1 MKKYA
6 LLFFASFAMN
16 VLSAQTLEF
25 RDPNNNN
32 QLLNG
37 QTIYYSVSSA
47 ANIDFEHHYEL
58 ISTTNQQII
67 VKARRVNLQLN
78 DPNTLVWYCMRIRCY
93 GPNTPLSA
101 NDTIFGNAPLD
112 FSTHYVP
119 TQYSSGISRIQYSA
133 FLVSNP
139 NDSAVFYVEYDTPS
153 GILSN
158 LSSNSISLANPTPN
172 PATNTVSMNYK
183 MTNTPASAK
192 LVVFNML
199 GAQVMETEITSNEGT
214 VRMDVSILEQG
225 VYFCSLVADNKTLT
239 TRRLVVS
246 H

>member
-1 MKKYA
+1 MKKYTL
-6 LLFFASFAMN
+6 LLFVCLAVNALF
-16 VLSAQTLEF
+16 AQTIEF

-37 QTIYYSVSSA
+37 QTLYYSVSSA

-58 ISTTNQQII
+58 VSTTNQQII
-67 VKARRVNLQLN
+67 LKARRVNLQLN
-78 DPNTLVWYCMRIRCY
+78 DPNTLVWFCMRIRCY
-93 GPNTPLSA
+93 GPSTPLSG
-101 NDTIFGNAPLD
+101 NDTIFGSTPLD

-139 NDSAVFYVEYDTPS
+139 NDSAVFYIEYDTPA
-153 GILSN
+153 GIDAHASTNFVSLSN
-158 LSSNSISLANPTPN
+158 PIPN
-172 PATNTVSMNYK
+172 PASSAFSMNYK

-199 GAQVMETEITSNEGT
+199 GAQVMETEITDMEGT
-214 VRMDVSILEQG
+214 VRMDVSTLEQG

-239 TRRLVVS
+239 TRRLIVS